1 MRKIAIV
8 HFVNYKKGA
17 QTRGC
22 MKSVMRY
29 VSQMSK
35 TLWNGQQLVSGIGC
49 QPETVFDE
57 FLSTKLLHHKDG
69 GVMFYHMVQ
78 SFPKGADVDPR
89 TAHEAA
95 RRLAGYFEGCEVLV
109 CTHVDREH
117 IHSHC
122 IINSVNF
129 ETGKKV
135 HMADEQIQALRV
147 RNDQICEE
155 LRLPKFQRDEQ
166 KRSCGMSNAE
176 YYTASK
182 GESWKFELMRVID
195 ECMRCA
201 GSREEFL
208 ILLRS
213 EGYDATWTDSRKNIT
228 YVTPDGRKCRDNKL
242 HIEKYLKENMEAE
255 FGYRTENDN
264 TRNVDAAQKADGRGA
279 TAGTQRD
286 GHGAELER
294 AARNAGQAVPAA
306 DAVRHGPENASDES
320 RSAGISDQDANERRK
335 FRETGWE
342 PEREVFFRLQRV
354 DRQCAEIYDNDFD
367 RYEEPTYGYGSGCE
381 EENSPV
387 RVDLDYGGDLVR
399 GAVRF
404 GRAVEQMTDDAP
416 TRDGT
421 TIALHID
428 SKRRKK
434 LWQKKTA
441 LGHAE
446 DDHEEWTME
455 QHL

>member
-1 MRKIAIV
+1 M
-8 HFVNYKKGA
+8 NYKKGT

-29 VSQMSK
+29 VAQENK
-35 TLWNGQQLVSGIGC
+35 TFWDGQNLISGIGC
-49 QPETVFDE
+49 QPETAFDE

-78 SFPKGADVDPR
+78 SFPKGADIDPR

-129 ETGKKV
+129 ETGKKI
-135 HMADEQIQALRV
+135 HMADEQIQELRV

-155 LRLPKFQRDEQ
+155 LGLPKFQKDEQ
-166 KRSCGMSNAE
+166 RQSRGMSNAE
-176 YYTASK
+176 YYTATK
-182 GESWKFELMRVID
+182 GESWKFELMCVID
-195 ECMRCA
+195 ECMRYA
-201 GSREEFL
+201 GNREEFL
-208 ILLRS
+208 VLLRS
-213 EGYDATWTDSRKNIT
+213 EGYDATWTDSRKSIT
-228 YVTPDGRKCRDNKL
+228 YITPDGRKCRDSKL

-255 FGYRTENDN
+255 FGYRSEIDN
-264 TRNVDAAQKADGRGA
+264 GGISGTASKVDGRGA

-286 GHGAELER
+286 SHGAELER

-306 DAVRHGPENASDES
+306 DAVGHRSENASDES

-342 PEREVFFRLQRV
+342 PEREVFFQLQGA
-354 DRQCAEIYDNDFD
+354 DREYEALPDRDPE
-367 RYEEPTYGYGSGCE
+367 RYEKSAFEYGAGDA
-381 EENSPV
+381 EENPDV
-387 RVDLDYGGDLVR
+387 RVDLDYSGDLVR
-399 GAVRF
+399 DAVRLS
-404 GRAVEQMTDDAP
+404 RAVEQMTDDAP
-416 TRDGT
+416 QHDGT

-428 SKRRKK
+428 SKRRRK
-434 LWQKKTA
+434 LRQKKTA

-446 DDHEEWTME
+446 DDHEDWNME
-455 QHL
+455 QKM

>member
-1 MRKIAIV
+1 M
-8 HFVNYKKGA
+8 NYKKGT
-17 QTRGC
+17 QTRNC

-35 TLWNGQQLVSGIGC
+35 TLWDGQQLVSGIGC
-49 QPETVFDE
+49 QPETAFDE

-78 SFPKGADVDPR
+78 SFPKGAGIDPR

-95 RRLAGYFEGCEVLV
+95 RRLAGYFEGCEILV
-109 CTHVDREH
+109 CTHTDREH

-129 ETGKKV
+129 ETGKKI
-135 HMADEQIQALRV
+135 HMADEQIQALRA
-147 RNDQICEE
+147 RNDAICEE
-155 LRLPKFQRDEQ
+155 LGLPKFQKDEQ
-166 KRSCGMSNAE
+166 QKSSGMSNAE
-176 YYTASK
+176 YYPAAK
-182 GESWKFELMRVID
+182 GESWKLELMRVID
-195 ECMRCA
+195 ECMRYA
-201 GSREEFL
+201 GNREEFL
-208 ILLRS
+208 ALLRA
-213 EGYDATWTDSRKNIT
+213 EGYGATWTDSRKNIT
-228 YVTPDGRKCRDNKL
+228 YTTPDGRKCRDSKL
-242 HIEKYLKENMEAE
+242 HMMKYRKETMEAE

-286 GHGAELER
+286 GDGAELER
-294 AARNAGQAVPAA
+294 DAQNAAQSVSAA
-306 DAVRHGPENASDES
+306 DAAGRGPENAPDQAG
-320 RSAGISDQDANERRK
+320 SAECIERDADERR
-335 FRETGWE
+335 RVCETGWE
-342 PEREVFFRLQRV
+342 PDREVFFQLQNA
-354 DRQCAEIYDNDFD
+354 DREYEERPDHNPE
-367 RYEEPTYGYGSGCE
+367 RYEESAFGYGADGTE
-381 EENSPV
+381 EDHHL
-387 RVDLDYGGDLVR
+387 RVDLDCGSDLVH
-399 GAVRF
+399 GVVRL

-434 LWQKKTA
+434 LRQKKTA

-446 DDHEEWTME
+446 DDHEDWTME

>member
-1 MRKIAIV
+1 M
-8 HFVNYKKGA
+8 NYKKGT

-29 VSQMSK
+29 VSQPGK
-35 TLWNGQQLVSGIGC
+35 TFWDSQNLISGIGC
-49 QPETVFDE
+49 QPETAFDE

-78 SFPKGADVDPR
+78 SFPKGANIDPR
-89 TAHEAA
+89 AAHEAA

-109 CTHVDREH
+109 CTHTDREH

-129 ETGKKV
+129 KTGRKV
-135 HMADEQIQALRV
+135 HMADEQIQELRV

-155 LRLPKFQRDEQ
+155 LSLPKFQRNEQ
-166 KRSCGMSNAE
+166 RQSRGMSNAE
-176 YYTASK
+176 YYTADR

-195 ECMRCA
+195 ECMRYA
-201 GSREEFL
+201 ASREDFL
-208 ILLRS
+208 ALLRA
-213 EGYDATWTDSRKNIT
+213 EGYGATWTDNRKSIT
-228 YVTPDGRKCRDNKL
+228 YTTPDGRKCRDSKL
-242 HIEKYLKENMEAE
+242 HIEKYLKEKMEAE

-264 TRNVDAAQKADGRGA
+264 TRTVDAAQKADGRGA

-342 PEREVFFRLQRV
+342 PEREVFFQLQGA
-354 DRQCAEIYDNDFD
+354 DREYEALPDRDPE
-367 RYEEPTYGYGSGCE
+367 RYEESAFGYGADGTE
-381 EENSPV
+381 EDHHL
-387 RVDLDYGGDLVR
+387 RVDLDCGSDLVH
-399 GAVRF
+399 GAVRL

-416 TRDGT
+416 QHDGT
-421 TIALHID
+421 TMPLHID

-441 LGHAE
+441 LGHTE

>member
-1 MRKIAIV
+1 
-8 HFVNYKKGA
+8 
-17 QTRGC
+17 

-29 VSQMSK
+29 VSQVNK

-49 QPETVFDE
+49 QPETAFDE

-95 RRLAGYFEGCEVLV
+95 RKLAGYFEGCEVLV

-129 ETGKKV
+129 ETGRKV
-135 HMADEQIQALRV
+135 HMADEQIQELRI
-147 RNDQICEE
+147 RNDEICEK
-155 LRLPKFQRDEQ
+155 LGLPKFQRDEQ
-166 KRSCGMSNAE
+166 RQSHGMSNAE
-176 YYTASK
+176 YYTAVK

-201 GSREEFL
+201 GDREEFL
-208 ILLRS
+208 VLLRS

-228 YVTPDGRKCRDNKL
+228 YVTPDGRKCRDSKL

-255 FGYRTENDN
+255 FGYRTKNDN

-286 GHGAELER
+286 GDREELER

-306 DAVRHGPENASDES
+306 DAVRHGPENASDETG
-320 RSAGISDQDANERRK
+320 RAGSPDRDADERGRIC
-335 FRETGWE
+335 RTGWE
-342 PEREVFFRLQRV
+342 PEREVFFHLQRA
-354 DRQCAEIYDNDFD
+354 DREYQNGIEYDDEGNESAAFQ
-367 RYEEPTYGYGSGCE
+367 YGTGSN
-381 EENSPV
+381 EENSSV
-387 RVDLDYGGDLVR
+387 RVDFDYGGDLVR
-399 GAVRF
+399 GAVQL
-404 GRAVEQMTDDAP
+404 GRAVEQMTVDAP

-421 TIALHID
+421 TLPAYID
-428 SKRRKK
+428 SKRRRK
-434 LWQKKTA
+434 LRQKKTA

-446 DDHEEWTME
+446 DDHEDWTME

>member
-1 MRKIAIV
+1 M
-8 HFVNYKKGA
+8 NYKKGT

-29 VSQMSK
+29 VSQLGK
-35 TLWNGQQLVSGIGC
+35 TLWDGQQLVSGIGC
-49 QPETVFDE
+49 QPETAFDE

-69 GVMFYHMVQ
+69 GVQFYHMVQ

-89 TAHEAA
+89 AVHEAA
-95 RRLAGYFEGCEVLV
+95 RQLAGYFEGCEILV
-109 CTHVDREH
+109 CTHTDREH

-129 ETGKKV
+129 ETGKKI

-147 RNDQICEE
+147 CNDQICGE
-155 LRLPKFQRDEQ
+155 LGLPKFQKDEQ
-166 KRSCGMSNAE
+166 RQSGGMSNAE
-176 YYTASK
+176 YYPASK

-201 GSREEFL
+201 GNREEFL
-208 ILLRS
+208 VLLRS

-264 TRNVDAAQKADGRGA
+264 TRNVDAAQKADGRGT

-294 AARNAGQAVPAA
+294 AARNAGQAVSAA
-306 DAVRHGPENASDES
+306 DAVGHGPENAPDE
-320 RSAGISDQDANERRK
+320 AGSTERFDRDAGECRK
-335 FRETGWE
+335 IRETGWE
-342 PEREVFFRLQRV
+342 PEREVFFRLQST
-354 DRQCAEIYDNDFD
+354 DREYEDCPDHNPE
-367 RYEEPTYGYGSGCE
+367 RYEESAFGYGADGTE
-381 EENSPV
+381 EDHHL
-387 RVDLDYGGDLVR
+387 RVDLDCGSDLVH
-399 GAVRF
+399 GVVRL
-404 GRAVEQMTDDAP
+404 GRAVEQMTVDAP

-421 TIALHID
+421 TMPLHID
-428 SKRRKK
+428 SKRRKN
-434 LWQKKTA
+434 LRQKKTA

-446 DDHEEWTME
+446 DDHEEMRMDTM
-455 QHL
+455 

>member
-1 MRKIAIV
+1 M
-8 HFVNYKKGA
+8 NYKKGT
-17 QTRGC
+17 QSRGC

-29 VSQMSK
+29 VSQVSK
-35 TLWNGQQLVSGIGC
+35 TIWDGQQLVSGIGC
-49 QPETVFDE
+49 QPETAFDE

-69 GVMFYHMVQ
+69 GIQFYHMVQ
-78 SFPKGADVDPR
+78 SFPRGADIDPR

-95 RRLAGYFEGCEVLV
+95 RQLAGYFAGCEVLV
-109 CTHVDREH
+109 CTHTDREH

-135 HMADEQIQALRV
+135 HMADEQIQELRV
-147 RNDQICEE
+147 RNDEICEE
-155 LRLPKFQRDEQ
+155 LGLPKFQRDEQ
-166 KRSCGMSNAE
+166 RKTQGMSNAE

-195 ECMRCA
+195 DCMRCA

-208 ILLRS
+208 VLLRS

-228 YVTPDGRKCRDNKL
+228 YITPDGRKCRDNKL
-242 HIEKYLKENMEAE
+242 HIEKYLKEKMEAE

-306 DAVRHGPENASDES
+306 DAVGHGSENASDES

-342 PEREVFFRLQRV
+342 PEREVFFQLQGA
-354 DRQCAEIYDNDFD
+354 DRDYEERPDHNPE
-367 RYEEPTYGYGSGCE
+367 RYEETAFGYSTGSA

-387 RVDLDYGGDLVR
+387 RMDLNRGIDLVR
-399 GAVRF
+399 DAVRL
-404 GRAVEQMTDDAP
+404 GRAVEQMTVDAP

-421 TIALHID
+421 TMPLHID
-428 SKRRKK
+428 NKRRKK
-434 LWQKKTA
+434 LRQKKTA

>member
-1 MRKIAIV
+1 
-8 HFVNYKKGA
+8 
-17 QTRGC
+17 

-29 VSQMSK
+29 VSQLSK

-49 QPETVFDE
+49 QPETAFDE

-78 SFPKGADVDPR
+78 SFPKGAAIDPR
-89 TAHEAA
+89 AAHEAA

-117 IHSHC
+117 VHSHC

-129 ETGKKV
+129 ETGRKV
-135 HMADEQIQALRV
+135 HMADEQIQELRI

-155 LRLPKFQRDEQ
+155 LGLPKFQKDEQ
-166 KRSCGMSNAE
+166 RQSRGMSNAE
-176 YYTASK
+176 YYTADR

-195 ECMRCA
+195 ECMRYA
-201 GSREEFL
+201 GNRDEFL
-208 ILLRS
+208 ALLRA
-213 EGYDATWTDSRKNIT
+213 EGYNATWTDSRKNIT
-228 YVTPDGRKCRDNKL
+228 YITPSGLKCRDNRL

-264 TRNVDAAQKADGRGA
+264 TRNVDAAQKADGRGT

-335 FRETGWE
+335 FRETGWK
-342 PEREVFFRLQRV
+342 PEREVFFRLQST
-354 DRQCAEIYDNDFD
+354 DREYEARPD
-367 RYEEPTYGYGSGCE
+367 RDSEQYEETAFGYSTGNA

-387 RVDLDYGGDLVR
+387 RMDLNRGIDLVR
-399 GAVRF
+399 DAVRL

-416 TRDGT
+416 TRGGT

-434 LWQKKTA
+434 LRQKKTA

-446 DDHEEWTME
+446 DDHEEMRMDTM
-455 QHL
+455 